1 MSFETEEAA
10 LLIIPL
16 FLKDLFMISLSSR
29 RRDHPPFP
37 LWNSLWF
44 VHSSIDLTTESRRH
58 RKHGSF
64 FALINRDI
72 YCILV
77 YSSILFSIF
86 SHHSTAEQMLLIHVE
101 VNLLYTFVGK
111 KPPPHI
117 SQMALLFPPYIS
129 TPLREIY
136 FTFSV

>member
-1 MSFETEEAA
+1 
-10 LLIIPL
+10 
-16 FLKDLFMISLSSR
+16 MISLSSR
-29 RRDHPPFP
+29 RKDYPPFP

-58 RKHGSF
+58 RKHESF

-86 SHHSTAEQMLLIHVE
+86 SHHSTADKMLLIHVE

-111 KPPPHI
+111 KHRPIFPRWRYYSHHI
-117 SQMALLFPPYIS
+117 FQRLSVKYI
-129 TPLREIY
+129 LQYR
-136 FTFSV
+136 FN